1 MKVGYAAR
9 WSPLD
14 KRSWSGTSY
23 YTYQQISSRYPVEI
37 FTFKWPG
44 YLREWLTTQK
54 SLNRK
59 LFGKHTAVEFLSAYA
74 KYFSR
79 RLDQELKKR
88 PVDLLFVSA
97 SPQLF
102 AYAKTKVPVV
112 FMIDATFQQIQGY
125 YPYFSNLA
133 AYNIK
138 QGIELDRLAFKR
150 ADHCMLASGWN
161 AASATR
167 DYGLDPG
174 KITVAPCGANLDKIP
189 VNAAWVHEQTEPC
202 RLLFIGVEWERKGG
216 QIVLDTHRM
225 LKQKKFPATLTLVG
239 CTPPDFDKEQ
249 YEKEG
254 ITVIPYLDKN
264 EAGDAARLD
273 ELLRHT
279 DLFFLPTRAEC
290 AGVVFSESSA
300 YGIPS
305 ITTDTGG
312 VGSYVENG
320 INGFALPLKATAAD
334 YAETIVA
341 VFSDLPGYLELRVR
355 SRKRYD
361 DKLNWDNWG
370 SAFER
375 IAERLTAKS

>member
-14 KRSWSGTSY
+14 KRSWSGTGY
-23 YTYQQISSRYPVEI
+23 YSYQQIALHYPVEI

-59 LFGKHTAVEFLSAYA
+59 LFGKHTSVEFLAAYA

-79 RLDQELKKR
+79 RLDSELKKR

-102 AYAKTKVPVV
+102 AYAKTKIPVV
-112 FMIDATFQQIQGY
+112 FMTDATFQQIQGY

-133 AYNIK
+133 AYNIR
-138 QGIELDRLAFKR
+138 QGIALDRLAFKR
-150 ADHCMLASGWN
+150 ADHCMLASEWN
-161 AASATR
+161 KASAIT

-174 KITVAPCGANLDKIP
+174 KITVVPCGANLDKIP
-189 VNAAWVHEQTEPC
+189 GGSALVHERTSTC

-216 QIVLDTHRM
+216 QLALDAYRL
-225 LKQKKFPATLTLVG
+225 LKQKKFHATLTIVG
-239 CTPPDFDKEQ
+239 CIPPDFDKEN
-249 YEKEG
+249 YESEG
-254 ITVIPYLDKN
+254 ITVIPHLDKN
-264 EAGDAARLD
+264 EAGDAARLND
-273 ELLRHT
+273 LLKQT

-334 YAETIVA
+334 YAETIIG
-341 VFSDLPGYLELRVR
+341 VFSDPVQYQALRNL
-355 SRKRYD
+355 SRKRYED
-361 DKLNWDNWG
+361 SLNWNNWG
-370 SAFER
+370 SAFVR
-375 IAERLTAKS
+375 IAEQLTAK

>member
-23 YTYQQISSRYPVEI
+23 YSYQQITRKYPVEI

-54 SLNRK
+54 SLNRI
-59 LFGKHTAVEFLSAYA
+59 LFGKHTSVEFLAAYA

-79 RLDQELKKR
+79 RLDAELKKR

-102 AYAKTKVPVV
+102 AYAKTKIPII
-112 FMIDATFQQIQGY
+112 FMIDATFQQIQAY

-133 AYNIK
+133 ACNIK

-150 ADHCMLASGWN
+150 ADHCMLASEWN
-161 AASATR
+161 KASAVR
-167 DYGLDPG
+167 DYGMDPG
-174 KITVAPCGANLDKIP
+174 KITVVPCGANLDMIP
-189 VNAAWVHEQTEPC
+189 EGSELVHERSNAC

-216 QIVLDTHRM
+216 QIALDTFRM
-225 LKQKKFPATLTLVG
+225 LKKRNFHARLTIVG
-239 CTPPDFDKEQ
+239 CIPPDFEKEQ
-249 YEKEG
+249 FQNEG
-254 ITVIPYLDKN
+254 INVIPYLDKN
-264 EAGDAARLD
+264 EPGDSARLH
-273 ELLRHT
+273 ELLKQT

-300 YGIPS
+300 FGIPS

-312 VGSYVENG
+312 VCSYVENG
-320 INGFALPLKATAAD
+320 INGFALPLKASVED
-334 YAETIVA
+334 YAEKIIE
-341 VFSDLPGYLELRVR
+341 VFSDPNRYRELRN
-355 SRKRYD
+355 SSKKRYED
-361 DKLNWDNWG
+361 SLNWNNWG
-370 SAFER
+370 SAFVR
-375 IAERLTAKS
+375 IAEQMAAK